1 MQEYPVGQDECKCE
15 ECPEWPL
22 SMADMMTNLLCF
34 FVLLVSIANFDESKF
49 EEAAKA
55 MGETFGGQVSQA
67 TVTERHVMQFDKEQS
82 IQALKEALRALFR
95 NNENVYTIKEDS
107 KGLKISISSHTIF
120 KDKTADFNSRANYI
134 LERIAIVMEK
144 LKFPIRIESHT
155 DDSPPRTNRCPTN
168 WELTV
173 DQASAI
179 SRFLIEHGMPVKDL
193 TVMAYA
199 DNRPLIHPNDSQA
212 DDSKNNDSKVKKK
225 KKSKKAKAKEKQKN
239 KRIEIYISSL
249 VPEENL

>member
-1 MQEYPVGQDECKCE
+1 VGQDECKCE

-95 NNENVYTIKEDS
+95 KNEQIYTIKENS
-107 KGLKISISSHTIF
+107 KGLLITIPSHKIF
-120 KDKTADFNSRANYI
+120 KHKQADFNSRAQYN

-144 LKFPIRIESHT
+144 IKFPVRIEGHT
-155 DDSPPRTNRCPTN
+155 DDSPPKSKVYSTN

-173 DQASAI
+173 AQASAI
-179 SRFLIEHGMPVKDL
+179 SRFLIDHGMPIKNL

-199 DNRPLIHPNDSQA
+199 DNCPLIDPNDAKDA
-212 DDSKNNDSKVKKK
+212 DAKDDKSKKKK

-239 KRIEIYISSL
+239 QRIEIYISSL

>member
-1 MQEYPVGQDECKCE
+1 VGQDECKCE

-49 EEAAKA
+49 AEAAKA

-95 NNENVYTIKEDS
+95 KSEKVYTIKEDK
-107 KGLKISISSHTIF
+107 KGLLITIPSSKIF
-120 KDKTADFNSRANYI
+120 RYKKADFNSQANYI
-134 LERIAIVMEK
+134 LERIAIVLEK
-144 LKFPIRIESHT
+144 IKFPVRIEGHT
-155 DDSPPRTNRCPTN
+155 DDSSPKTGTYQTN

-173 DQASAI
+173 AQASAI
-179 SRFLIEHGMPVKDL
+179 SRFFIEHGMPVNNL

-199 DNRPLIHPNDSQA
+199 DNRPLIKPE
-212 DDSKNNDSKVKKK
+212 DSKEKASKEKASKK
-225 KKSKKAKAKEKQKN
+225 KKSKKAKAKEKKKN
-239 KRIEIYISSL
+239 QRIEIYISSL

>member
-1 MQEYPVGQDECKCE
+1 MGQDECKCE

-95 NNENVYTIKEDS
+95 KQEKIYTIKEDS
-107 KGLKISISSHTIF
+107 KGLKITIPSNKIF
-120 KDKTADFNSRANYI
+120 KYKTADFNSHANYI
-134 LERIAIVMEK
+134 LERIAIVMDRIR
-144 LKFPIRIESHT
+144 FPIRIEGHT
-155 DDSPPRTNRCPTN
+155 DDSPPKTKRFSTN

-173 DQASAI
+173 AQASAI
-179 SRFLIEHGMPVKDL
+179 SRFFIEYGMPVKNL

-199 DNRPLIHPNDSQA
+199 DNRPLVDPNDSNA
-212 DDSKNNDSKVKKK
+212 DNKDSKTKKKK
-225 KKSKKAKAKEKQKN
+225 KKSKKAKAAEKRKN
-239 KRIEIYISSL
+239 QRIEIYISSL
-249 VPEENL
+249 VPGENLK

>member
-1 MQEYPVGQDECKCE
+1 MGQDDCVCE

-49 EEAAKA
+49 EEAVKA

-82 IQALKEALRALFR
+82 IQAIKEALRALFR
-95 NNENVYTIKEDS
+95 KQENIYTVKES
-107 KGLKISISSHTIF
+107 GKGLLITIPSNNIF
-120 KDKTADFNSRANYI
+120 RNKKADFNSRARYI
-134 LERIAIVMEK
+134 LERIAIVMENI
-144 LKFPIRIESHT
+144 KFPVRIEGHT
-155 DDSPPRTNRCPTN
+155 DDSPPKSKSFPSN

-173 DQASAI
+173 AQASAI
-179 SRFLIEHGMPVKDL
+179 SRFFIEHGMPSKNL

-199 DNRPLIHPNDSQA
+199 DNRPLVNPKDSE
-212 DDSKNNDSKVKKK
+212 DSKAENKKTKAKKK
-225 KKSKKAKAKEKQKN
+225 KLSAKEKQKN
-239 KRIEIYISSL
+239 QRIEIFISSL
-249 VPEENL
+249 VPQEPQG

>member
-1 MQEYPVGQDECKCE
+1 VGQDECKCE

-34 FVLLVSIANFDESKF
+34 FVLLVSIANFDETKF

-95 NNENVYTIKEDS
+95 KNENIYTIKEDT
-107 KGLKISISSHTIF
+107 KGLKITIPSNKIF
-120 KDKTADFNSRANYI
+120 KYKTADFNSRANYI
-134 LERIAIVMEK
+134 LERIAIVMDRIR
-144 LKFPIRIESHT
+144 FPIRIEGHT
-155 DDSPPRTNRCPTN
+155 DDSPPKTKSFPSN

-173 DQASAI
+173 AQASAI
-179 SRFLIEHGMPVKDL
+179 SRFFVDHGMPVKNL
-193 TVMAYA
+193 TVMSYA
-199 DNRPLIHPNDSQA
+199 DNRPLIDPNASKSEK
-212 DDSKNNDSKVKKK
+212 DSKSKEKKKKK
-225 KKSKKAKAKEKQKN
+225 KKSKKAIANEKRKN
-239 KRIEIYISSL
+239 QRIEIYISSL
-249 VPEENL
+249 VPEENLK

>member
-1 MQEYPVGQDECKCE
+1 MGQDECKCE

-95 NNENVYTIKEDS
+95 KQEKIYSIKEDT
-107 KGLKISISSHTIF
+107 KGLKITIPADKIF
-120 KDKTADFNSRANYI
+120 KYKTADFNSRANYI
-134 LERIAIVMEK
+134 LERIAIVMDRI
-144 LKFPIRIESHT
+144 KFPIRIEGHT
-155 DDSPPRTNRCPTN
+155 DDSPPRAKSYPTN

-173 DQASAI
+173 AQASAI
-179 SRFLIEHGMPVKDL
+179 SRFFVDQGMPVKNL
-193 TVMAYA
+193 TVMSYA
-199 DNRPLIHPNDSQA
+199 DNRPLIAPNDSNA
-212 DDSKNNDSKVKKK
+212 EKDPKAKKKKK
-225 KKSKKAKAKEKQKN
+225 KKSKKAIAEEKRKN
-239 KRIEIYISSL
+239 QRIEIYISSL
-249 VPEENL
+249 VPEENLK

>member
-1 MQEYPVGQDECKCE
+1 MGQDECKCE

-34 FVLLVSIANFDESKF
+34 FVLLVSIANFDETKF

-95 NNENVYTIKEDS
+95 KDENIYAIKEDS
-107 KGLKISISSHTIF
+107 KGLMITIPSNHIF
-120 KDKTADFNSRANYI
+120 SNKTADFSSRANYI
-134 LERIAIVMEK
+134 LERIAIVMENII
-144 LKFPIRIESHT
+144 FPVRIESHT
-155 DDSPPRTNRCPTN
+155 DDSPPREKSFPTN

-173 DQASAI
+173 SQASAI
-179 SRFLIEHGMPVKDL
+179 SRFFIDHGMPTKDL

-199 DNRPLIHPNDSQA
+199 DNRPLVDP
-212 DDSKNNDSKVKKK
+212 DDSKTKDSKKKKKK
-225 KKSKKAKAKEKQKN
+225 KKSKKAKADDMQN
-239 KRIEIYISSL
+239 NQRIEIYISSL

>member
-1 MQEYPVGQDECKCE
+1 VGQDECKCE

-95 NNENVYTIKEDS
+95 KNEKVYNIKEDS
-107 KGLKISISSHTIF
+107 KGLMITIPANKIF
-120 KDKTADFNSRANYI
+120 KYKTANFNSRANYI

-144 LKFPIRIESHT
+144 IKFPVRIEGHT
-155 DDSPPRTNRCPTN
+155 DDSPPKTKEFSSN

-173 DQASAI
+173 AQASAI
-179 SRFLIEHGMPVKDL
+179 SRFFIEHGMPYKDL

-199 DNRPLIHPNDSQA
+199 DNKPLVNPNEKKDK
-212 DDSKNNDSKVKKK
+212 DSKAKK
-225 KKSKKAKAKEKQKN
+225 KKSTKAKAKDKKKN
-239 KRIEIYISSL
+239 QRIEIYVSSL

>member
-1 MQEYPVGQDECKCE
+1 VGQDECKCE

-95 NNENVYTIKEDS
+95 KQEKVYTIKEDS
-107 KGLKISISSHTIF
+107 KGLKITIPSNKIF
-120 KDKTADFNSRANYI
+120 KYKTADFNSRANYI
-134 LERIAIVMEK
+134 LERIAIV
-144 LKFPIRIESHT
+144 LDRIKFPIRIEGHT
-155 DDSPPRTNRCPTN
+155 DDSPPKTRNFSTN

-173 DQASAI
+173 GQASAI
-179 SRFLIEHGMPVKDL
+179 SRFFIEYGMPVKNL

-199 DNRPLIHPNDSQA
+199 DNRPLVDPNASKA
-212 DDSKNNDSKVKKK
+212 DKDSKAKKKEKK
-225 KKSKKAKAKEKQKN
+225 KKSKKAKAAEKRKN
-239 KRIEIYISSL
+239 QRIEIYVSSL
-249 VPEENL
+249 VPEENLK

>member
-1 MQEYPVGQDECKCE
+1 MGQDDCVCE

-95 NNENVYTIKEDS
+95 KNEKVYQIKEDS
-107 KGLKISISSHTIF
+107 KGLMLTIPTNKIF
-120 KDKTADFNSRANYI
+120 KNKTADFNSRANYI
-134 LERIAIVMEK
+134 LERIAIVMEN
-144 LKFPIRIESHT
+144 LKFPIRVESHT
-155 DDSPPRTNRCPTN
+155 DDSPPRNKSYPTN

-173 DQASAI
+173 AQASAI
-179 SRFLIEHGMPVKDL
+179 SRFFVEHGLPIKDL

-199 DNRPLIHPNDSQA
+199 DNRPLIDPKDLK
-212 DDSKNNDSKVKKK
+212 DKDSKDKDTKSKK
-225 KKSKKAKAKEKQKN
+225 KKSKKAKAKDKKKN
-239 KRIEIYISSL
+239 QRIEIYISSL